1 MKDFSSTRPKE
12 QDLRDLLNERILI
25 LDGAMG
31 TMIQQEKLE
40 EVDFRGELFKKHD
53 SELKGNNDLLSL
65 TRPDV
70 IRNIHQSYFAAGSDL
85 VETNTFS
92 ATSIAMADYHLEEV
106 VHDLNVAS
114 ARLAREAADE
124 AMKLDPTRPRFVAG
138 AIGPTN
144 RTGSLSPDV
153 NDPALR
159 NVTFDQLVDAYHAQ
173 IVALVEGGVDVLM
186 PETTFDTLNLKA
198 AIFALEQFF
207 DSSGKRLPVILSITI
222 TDASGRTL
230 SGQTTEACW
239 NSIAH
244 AKPLGVGLNCAL
256 GADAM
261 RPYLQALSQNADCFV
276 HCYPNA
282 GLPNPLAPTGYDEKP
297 ADTAGSLF
305 TFADEGLLNMA
316 GGCCG
321 TTPDHIHAIA
331 EKMAEAGPR
340 NLAKIEPAM
349 RLSGLEPFEIRG
361 QSKSLIMVGE
371 RTNVTGS
378 PKFRKLIESGDYDS
392 ALKVAKQ
399 QVENGAN
406 IIDVNFDA
414 ALLDGEECM
423 TRFLNL
429 VVSEPDISRVPIMID
444 SSKWSVIEAGLKV
457 IQGKC
462 IINSI
467 SLKEGE
473 DTFKKHARLAMRY
486 GAAVVV
492 MAFDEKGQAATLDE
506 KVRICERAYKILVN
520 EVGFPAWDIIFDPN
534 VLTLATGMDEHNAY
548 GIDFIEALRE
558 IKKRCPHARTS
569 GGISNVSF
577 SFRGNNHVRE
587 AMHACFLY
595 HSCQAGL
602 DMGIVNAGMLAVYD
616 EIEPELRARVEAV
629 VLNQSAGA
637 GEELLE
643 YAERI
648 KDLNENRKSE
658 GPDLSWRE
666 KPVSER
672 LTYSLVKGIGDY
684 AEVDAEEARQE
695 LGRPL
700 EVIEGPL
707 MDGMK
712 VVGDLFGDG
721 KMFLPQVVKSARVMK
736 KAVAYLEPFME
747 DEKDGSESKK
757 RGTMVIATVKGDV
770 HDIGK
775 NIVGVVLACN
785 NWDVIDLGVMVSCD
799 KILDSVAEHGADVLG
814 LSGLITPSL
823 DEMIHNAKEME
834 RLGLKIPLLIGG
846 ATTSRAH
853 TAIKITQHYSAP
865 VIQVPDASLVVNVC
879 NDVLHPKKSKAYIE
893 ALETEQTRIREQH
906 EAQGERPLLK
916 LDEARS
922 KGLSFDWEKQEISEP
937 LADNLGTHHL
947 TPSLEEV
954 LEFFDWSPFFWAWEL
969 KGTYPQIFDKKNTGE
984 EAQKLYDHAQEL
996 LEDIIGNKRLTCQ
1009 AMVGIWPAHSLK
1021 DDVELFTDLSKE
1033 KSLGAFRFVR
1043 RQQVLP
1049 NQSQFCLSDFVA
1061 PKDSKRMDYLG
1072 AFAVSAG
1079 DEVDQ
1084 MAEKH
1089 KVDND
1094 DYTSIL
1100 IKSLGDR
1107 FAEATAE
1114 YAHKTVRDLWGFG
1127 KTEGLTNEELI
1138 AEKYR
1143 GIRPAAGYPC
1153 QPDHTEK
1160 DLIWDL
1166 LDVEKHI
1173 GLELTE
1179 SRAMN
1184 PGCSVSGLYFSHP
1197 EAKYFN
1203 VGSLGRDQ
1211 VEDYATRKGWTFEK
1225 AVKWLRPNLGFD
1237 A

>member
-1 MKDFSSTRPKE
+1 
-12 QDLRDLLNERILI
+12 
-25 LDGAMG
+25 
-31 TMIQQEKLE
+31 
-40 EVDFRGELFKKHD
+40 
-53 SELKGNNDLLSL
+53 
-65 TRPDV
+65 
-70 IRNIHQSYFAAGSDL
+70 
-85 VETNTFS
+85 
-92 ATSIAMADYHLEEV
+92 
-106 VHDLNVAS
+106 
-114 ARLAREAADE
+114 
-124 AMKLDPTRPRFVAG
+124 
-138 AIGPTN
+138 
-144 RTGSLSPDV
+144 
-153 NDPALR
+153 
-159 NVTFDQLVDAYHAQ
+159 
-173 IVALVEGGVDVLM
+173 
-186 PETTFDTLNLKA
+186 
-198 AIFALEQFF
+198 
-207 DSSGKRLPVILSITI
+207 
-222 TDASGRTL
+222 
-230 SGQTTEACW
+230 
-239 NSIAH
+239 
-244 AKPLGVGLNCAL
+244 
-256 GADAM
+256 
-261 RPYLQALSQNADCFV
+261 
-276 HCYPNA
+276 
-282 GLPNPLAPTGYDEKP
+282 
-297 ADTAGSLF
+297 
-305 TFADEGLLNMA
+305 
-316 GGCCG
+316 
-321 TTPDHIHAIA
+321 
-331 EKMAEAGPR
+331 
-340 NLAKIEPAM
+340 
-349 RLSGLEPFEIRG
+349 
-361 QSKSLIMVGE
+361 
-371 RTNVTGS
+371 
-378 PKFRKLIESGDYDS
+378 
-392 ALKVAKQ
+392 
-399 QVENGAN
+399 
-406 IIDVNFDA
+406 
-414 ALLDGEECM
+414 
-423 TRFLNL
+423 
-429 VVSEPDISRVPIMID
+429 
-444 SSKWSVIEAGLKV
+444 
-457 IQGKC
+457 
-462 IINSI
+462 
-467 SLKEGE
+467 
-473 DTFKKHARLAMRY
+473 
-486 GAAVVV
+486 
-492 MAFDEKGQAATLDE
+492 
-506 KVRICERAYKILVN
+506 
-520 EVGFPAWDIIFDPN
+520 
-534 VLTLATGMDEHNAY
+534 
-548 GIDFIEALRE
+548 
-558 IKKRCPHARTS
+558 
-569 GGISNVSF
+569 
-577 SFRGNNHVRE
+577 
-587 AMHACFLY
+587 
-595 HSCQAGL
+595 
-602 DMGIVNAGMLAVYD
+602 
-616 EIEPELRARVEAV
+616 
-629 VLNQSAGA
+629 
-637 GEELLE
+637 
-643 YAERI
+643 
-648 KDLNENRKSE
+648 
-658 GPDLSWRE
+658 
-666 KPVSER
+666 
-672 LTYSLVKGIGDY
+672 
-684 AEVDAEEARQE
+684 
-695 LGRPL
+695 
-700 EVIEGPL
+700 
-707 MDGMK
+707 
-712 VVGDLFGDG
+712 
-721 KMFLPQVVKSARVMK
+721 MK

-916 LDEARS
+916 LDEARA

-984 EAQKLYDHAQEL
+984 EARKLYDHAQEL
-996 LEDIIGNKRLTCQ
+996 LEDIIGNKRFICQ
-1009 AMVGIWPAHSLK
+1009 AMVGIWPAHSLR
-1021 DDVELFTDLSKE
+1021 DDVELFTDLSKK

-1084 MAEKH
+1084 MAEKY

-1114 YAHKTVRDLWGFG
+1114 YAHKIVRDLWGFG

-1160 DLIWDL
+1160 DLIWNL

-1211 VEDYATRKGWTFEK
+1211 VEDYAARKGWTFEK